1 MASLGDTLTPRRRLK
16 IVFLDVDGV
25 LVPTNAQWFSV
36 TAMMLLKLL
45 VQTTGAQIVLS
56 SRWRITQLTRS
67 IVEKRLAVDGLSLHS
82 CTPNS
87 VDGGADNRALEI
99 VEWLENAEKR
109 GDVVAEWV
117 VLDDAPVEKLDPRMK
132 NHCVKVADVTGL
144 RWKDIEAAFQILNV
158 RVPPVARSPL
168 EGIPLPKW
176 HIQHRNIPT
185 IY

>member
-1 MASLGDTLTPRRRLK
+1 MLMVRAPRRRRERSTAFREFSHPTPILRAP
-16 IVFLDVDGV
+16 FPAAATGV

-132 NHCVKVADVTGL
+132 NH
-144 RWKDIEAAFQILNV
+144 W
-158 RVPPVARSPL
+158 
-168 EGIPLPKW
+168 
-176 HIQHRNIPT
+176 
-185 IY
+185 

>member
-1 MASLGDTLTPRRRLK
+1 MVRAPRRRRERSTAFREFSHPTPILRAP
-16 IVFLDVDGV
+16 FPAAATGV

-132 NHCVKVADVTGL
+132 NH
-144 RWKDIEAAFQILNV
+144 W
-158 RVPPVARSPL
+158 
-168 EGIPLPKW
+168 
-176 HIQHRNIPT
+176 
-185 IY
+185 